1 MAVVA
6 VLWWRKAATAL
17 VQDTQGG
24 RAGVARE
31 ISGAG
36 HSVNDRKWARARV
49 RARARARARVR
60 VRVRARARARA
71 RATVGG
77 GVRVR
82 VRVTSTALP

>member
-1 MAVVA
+1 MRFFFSKEQRGLAGSSLAPRLMHARFLFGPTETQTTLLCVVSSGVAVVA

-36 HSVNDRKWARARV
+36 H
-49 RARARARARVR
+49 
-60 VRVRARARARA
+60 
-71 RATVGG
+71 TVKH
-77 GVRVR
+77 R
-82 VRVTSTALP
+82 T